1 MSRKYNSKYNVRYNA
16 IEAKHKTF
24 YNYDQISLANN
35 ELWNENCVDTYK
47 LEWPTVGSGN
57 DQRVGNKIN
66 NVSIRVE
73 YDVYLTDPR
82 IYLLS
87 SNLTTAADPQFFMKC
102 RCMVIDIPDEE
113 ALTAQQA
120 YDYFTSMFEY
130 YDNNPAYQST
140 HTKSLRVNGPYT
152 GMFSILYDE
161 LITINCSHPQHHNVF
176 NLKLKDTLLFKPND
190 NNLQNHNYYIW
201 LIIPKYYPTDISTS
215 LKNQITTLYQYPL
228 RFTMNI
234 KTTYFDI

>member
-1 MSRKYNSKYNVRYNA
+1 MTNRYNVRYNA
-16 IEAKHKTF
+16 IEAKHKTSW
-24 YNYDQISLANN
+24 NYEQLNLANN
-35 ELWNENCVDTYK
+35 VLFNTDCVDSYK
-47 LEWPTVGSGN
+47 IEWPTVGSNN

-73 YDVYLTDPR
+73 YDFALTDPR
-82 IYLLS
+82 TYLLS

-102 RCMVIDIPDEE
+102 RCMVVDIPDEE

-130 YDNNPAYQST
+130 YENNQAYQST
-140 HTKSLRVNGPYT
+140 HTKSLRVNGPYV

-161 LITINCSHPQHHNVF
+161 LITINMSHPEHHNVF
-176 NLKLKDTLLFKPND
+176 NLKLKDTLLFKAGT

-201 LIIPKYYPTDISTS
+201 FIMPKYYYTDISTS
-215 LKNQITTLYQYPL
+215 LKNQIDILYTYPFKL
-228 RFTMNI
+228 TMNI

>member
-1 MSRKYNSKYNVRYNA
+1 MSNKISRNYNIRYNA

-24 YNYDQISLANN
+24 YNFEFLSLKNN
-35 ELWNENCVDTYK
+35 ELWNDKCVDTYK
-47 LEWPTVGSGN
+47 IEWPEVGPGEA
-57 DQRVGNKIN
+57 QRVGNKIN

-73 YDVYLTDPR
+73 YDLALTNQAT
-82 IYLLS
+82 YLLS

-130 YDNNPAYQST
+130 YENNQAYQST
-140 HTKSLRVNGPYT
+140 HTKALRVNGPYT

-161 LITINCSHPQHHNVF
+161 LITLNMSHPEHHNVF
-176 NLKLKDTLLFKPND
+176 NLKLKDTLLFKPGG

-201 LIIPKYYPTDISTS
+201 VISPKYYYTDVSTA
-215 LKNQITTLYQYPL
+215 LKNQISTLYQYPL
-228 RFTMNI
+228 KLTMNI

>member
-24 YNYDQISLANN
+24 FNYEFLSLQDNN
-35 ELWNENCVDTYK
+35 LFNTGCVDSYK
-47 LEWPTVGSGN
+47 LEWPVVGSGN

-73 YDVYLTDPR
+73 YDLALTDPR
-82 IYLLS
+82 TYLLQ

-102 RCMVIDIPDEE
+102 RCMVVDIPDEE

-120 YDYFTSMFEY
+120 YDYFTNIFEY
-130 YDNNPAYQST
+130 YENNPAYQST

-161 LITINCSHPQHHNVF
+161 LITINCGHPQHHNIF
-176 NLKLKDTLLFKPND
+176 NLKLKDTLLFKPD
-190 NNLQNHNYYIW
+190 GNNLQNHNYYIW
-201 LIIPKYYPTDISTS
+201 TIIPKYYYTDISTS
-215 LKNQITTLYQYPL
+215 LRQQISTLYQYPL
-228 RFTMNI
+228 KLTMNI

>member
-1 MSRKYNSKYNVRYNA
+1 MPYKYNV

-24 YNYDQISLANN
+24 YNNESISLMDNN
-35 ELWNENCVDTYK
+35 LFNTGCVDTYK
-47 LEWPTVGSGN
+47 LEWPVVGAGE

-73 YDVYLTDPR
+73 YDVALTDPR
-82 IYLLS
+82 IYLLQ

-102 RCMVIDIPDEE
+102 RCMVVDIPDEQ
-113 ALTAQQA
+113 ALTIQQA

-130 YDNNPAYQST
+130 YENNQAYQST
-140 HTKSLRVNGPYT
+140 HTKSLRVNGPYV

-161 LITINCSHPQHHNVF
+161 LITINMSHPEHHNVF
-176 NLKLKDTLLFKPND
+176 NLKLKDTLLFKAGT

-201 LIIPKYYPTDISTS
+201 FIMPKYYYTDISTS
-215 LKNQITTLYQYPL
+215 LKNQIDILYTYPFKL
-228 RFTMNI
+228 TMNI